1 MINNSFKEGVM
12 SSIENNINKSCKKL
26 PLTFGPSALEE
37 NWYPGAVKKDS
48 GAAGVFYGYD
58 RGHWSAIA

>member
-12 SSIENNINKSCKKL
+12 TSIKNKITKSCKKL
-26 PLTFGPSALEE
+26 LLTFVPSALEE
-37 NWYPGAVKKDS
+37 NWYAGAVKKDS
-48 GAAGVFYGYD
+48 GAPGGFYGYD